1 MKTVTRLAATLLL
14 LVLTLTACGEEPIG
28 LIAAYT
34 GEEVTTTDHVF
45 TTDDFYVIASF
56 ENSADKTLSSKDFTI
71 EQEGM
76 DHGYFIIKVKYK
88 GYEDYTYVHC
98 AVPVYPSD
106 KK

>member
-14 LVLTLTACGEEPIG
+14 LLLTLTACEEEPIG

-71 EQEGM
+71 EH
-76 DHGYFIIKVKYK
+76 HGYFIIKVKYK